1 MIDSSLGPPTEVR
14 KTALVVIK
22 IVIIDFIVKEF
33 ERIVIYH
40 IFLSKEI
47 E

>member
-14 KTALVVIK
+14 KTVLVVIK
-22 IVIIDFIVKEF
+22 IVIIDFILKEY

-47 E
+47 K